1 MNVRFVQLPLAIV
14 ALALLLAACGAEIDQ
29 PPTVVSTATPDAATP
44 IGLTVGQLAERIGA
58 GWAEIDRYR
67 AVTTTQSIGS
77 PVAGSVH
84 RETVEEVILP
94 GQRHQVVS
102 VNGVVQSEIV
112 SAGGSIYGRGPAL
125 PGIVQ
130 TNRDPAVW
138 ITINGNVLGPD
149 NAASGFYQ
157 SLLLPVQPPYAGLSQ
172 SDRDKPAEELGSVD
186 VAGQPCQQYR
196 IVDTSLTGE
205 RVEIV
210 LALTES
216 GLTCSIQTT
225 SAHAVT
231 TTVYTYDQPAVIVV
245 PASPVPAPA
254 ENG

>member
-1 MNVRFVQLPLAIV
+1 MNVRLLRLPIAIV
-14 ALALLLAACGAEIDQ
+14 ALALLLAACGAEID
-29 PPTVVSTATPDAATP
+29 PSPTVVSTPTTDAATP
-44 IGLTVGQLAERIGA
+44 IGLTVGELAERIA
-58 GWAEIDRYR
+58 VGWEGIDRYR
-67 AVTTTQSIGS
+67 AVTTTRSIGS
-77 PVAGSVH
+77 PVAGAVAK
-84 RETVEEVILP
+84 ETVEEVILP

-102 VNGVVQSEIV
+102 VNDVVQSEIV
-112 SAGGSIYGRGPAL
+112 SSGGNIYGRGPAL

-130 TNRDPAVW
+130 TNRDPDVW

-149 NAASGFYQ
+149 NAASVFYQ

-186 VAGQPCQQYR
+186 VAGQMCQQYR

-210 LALTES
+210 LALADS
-216 GLTCSIQTT
+216 GLACSIQTT
-225 SAHAVT
+225 SAHTVT
-231 TTVYTYDQPAVIVV
+231 TTVYTYDQPATIIV